1 VKMHAKLAQ
10 DNVIDDV
17 WCSSVTLPTNL
28 IIDLRA
34 YWTREVLVRN
44 ATRSLARLDDCTLRN
59 LGVSHREMIE
69 FTVRYC
75 LRC

>member
-1 VKMHAKLAQ
+1 MKMHAKLAQ

-17 WCSSVTLPTNL
+17 WCSSATLPTNL
-28 IIDLRA
+28 IMDLRA

-69 FTVRYC
+69 FTVRYW

>member
-10 DNVIDDV
+10 DNVRDDAG
-17 WCSSVTLPTNL
+17 CSNGSLPVNL
-28 IIDLRA
+28 MMDLRA

-75 LRC
+75 LEC

>member
-1 VKMHAKLAQ
+1 MKMDAELAQ
-10 DNVIDDV
+10 DNVIDNV

-28 IIDLRA
+28 IMALRA

-44 ATRSLARLDDCTLRN
+44 ATRSLARLNDSTLLN